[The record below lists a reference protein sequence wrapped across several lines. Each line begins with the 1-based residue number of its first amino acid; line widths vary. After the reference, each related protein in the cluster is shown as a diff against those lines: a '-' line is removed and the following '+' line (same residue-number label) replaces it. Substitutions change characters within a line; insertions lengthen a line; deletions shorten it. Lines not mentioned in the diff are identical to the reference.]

1 MTRIVALHLVIR
13 GAVQGVGFRDAM
25 ADVAT
30 EAGVHGWVR
39 NLRDGGVEAYVHG
52 DAQAVER
59 IVGWCRRGPPV
70 ARVASVEAEAVAVDI
85 AVTGF
90 SRRPTS

>member
-1 MTRIVALHLVIR
+1 MTRVVALHLVIR
-13 GAVQGVGFRDAM
+13 GSVQGVGFRDAM
-25 ADVAT
+25 ADAAT
-30 EAGVHGWVR
+30 DAGVHGWVR
-39 NLRDGGVEAYVHG
+39 NRRDGGVEAYVHG

-59 IVGWCRRGPPV
+59 IVAWCRGGPPV
-70 ARVASVEAEAVAVDI
+70 ARVASVEAEAVAIDI